1 MFDLKKGFKIL
12 VTIQFCQSR
21 YQNQKNAAFIC
32 HFLFYL
38 FHKSSPSILDCEPA
52 LVVVVGVDG
61 LEVAE
66 PLLLRGEGGGVR
78 DLVGH
83 LGGGGGAGGQGGG
96 GGGDGGGQLHALDLG
111 LEPAPGLGAVARL
124 AQLTVG
130 VDVSVLSC
138 DRRQS

>member
-1 MFDLKKGFKIL
+1 M
-12 VTIQFCQSR
+12 
-21 YQNQKNAAFIC
+21 
-32 HFLFYL
+32 FYL

-52 LVVVVGVDG
+52 LVVVVAVDG

-66 PLLLRGEGGGVR
+66 PLLLRGEGGGVG
-78 DLVGH
+78 DLVGN

-96 GGGDGGGQLHALDLG
+96 GGGDGGGQLHALDLW
-111 LEPAPGLGAVARL
+111 LEPAPGLGAVAGL
-124 AQLTVG
+124 TQLTVG

>member
-1 MFDLKKGFKIL
+1 MFDFKKGFKIL

-21 YQNQKNAAFIC
+21 YQNKKCSF
-32 HFLFYL
+32 HLFYL

-52 LVVVVGVDG
+52 LAVVVAVDG

-66 PLLLRGEGGGVR
+66 PLLLRGEGGGVG
-78 DLVGH
+78 DLVGN

-96 GGGDGGGQLHALDLG
+96 GGGDGGGQLHALDLW

>member
-1 MFDLKKGFKIL
+1 MSRSNFVNQDIKTKKCSF
-12 VTIQFCQSR
+12 
-21 YQNQKNAAFIC
+21 
-32 HFLFYL
+32 HLFYL

-52 LVVVVGVDG
+52 LVVAVDG
-61 LEVAE
+61 LEVAK
-66 PLLLRGEGGGVR
+66 PLLLRAEGGGVR
-78 DLVGH
+78 DLVGN

-96 GGGDGGGQLHALDLG
+96 GGRDGGGQLHAFDLW

>member
-1 MFDLKKGFKIL
+1 MTLKKVLKFL
-12 VTIQFCQSR
+12 SR
-21 YQNQKNAAFIC
+21 SNFVNQDIKTKKCSF
-32 HFLFYL
+32 HLFYL

-52 LVVVVGVDG
+52 LAVVVVVVVDG

-66 PLLLRGEGGGVR
+66 PLLLRGEGGGVG
-78 DLVGH
+78 DLVGQ

-96 GGGDGGGQLHALDLG
+96 GGRDGGGQLHALDLW
-111 LEPAPGLGAVARL
+111 LEPAPGLGAVACL